1 MRTLSQKDVLRA
13 DQFSKDEIAMI
24 MDVAGEYE
32 QASTEGKKLDVMQ
45 GKLLCT
51 LFYEP
56 STRTRLSFEAAML
69 RLGGSVISVA
79 EAKSSSAA
87 KGESLHDTMKTVEGY
102 ADVIVL
108 RHPQIGAAAEAAAA
122 TSRPVLNAGDGAG
135 QHPTQSLLD
144 YYTIQ
149 KEQGEV
155 EGLTVT
161 LAGDLKHG
169 RTVHSLADLLSS
181 YGVRFVFASPADL
194 RMPTEIVAR
203 LKAKGVAVT
212 ETESLS
218 NAIRTSDVLYM
229 TRIQRE
235 RFENPADYDRLK
247 DAFILTRSMLAG
259 AKDRMSILHPLPRVN
274 EIATDVDDYAGAA
287 YFRQAANGLPIRMAL
302 LALVAGRA

>member
-1 MRTLSQKDVLRA
+1 MTKLSQKDVLRA
-13 DQFSKDEIAMI
+13 DQFSKEEISLI
-24 MDVAGEYE
+24 MDVARGYE
-32 QASTEGKKLDVMQ
+32 EALNASEVLDVMKGQ
-45 GKLLCT
+45 VLST

-108 RHPQIGAAAEAAAA
+108 RHPQIGAAAEAAVA
-122 TSRPVLNAGDGAG
+122 TDKPVLNAGDGAG

-144 YYTIQ
+144 FYTIL
-149 KEQGEV
+149 KEQGKV

-169 RTVHSLADLLSS
+169 RTVHSLADLLAS
-181 YGVRFVFASPADL
+181 YNVNFVFASPAAL
-194 RMPTEIVAR
+194 RMPAEIVEK
-203 LKAKGVAVT
+203 LKAKGVSVT
-212 ETESLS
+212 ETEDL
-218 NAIRTSDVLYM
+218 AEALKESDVLYM

-235 RFENPADYDRLK
+235 RFEDPTEYDRLK
-247 DAFILTRSMLAG
+247 DLFVLTQAMLAG
-259 AKDRMSILHPLPRVN
+259 AKDGMTVMHPLPRVN
-274 EIATDVDDYAGAA
+274 EIATDVDSYAGAA
-287 YFRQAANGLPIRMAL
+287 YFRQAANGLPVRMAL
-302 LALVAGRA
+302 LALVCGKA